1 MAPQE
6 TEEELLA
13 GAAGLS
19 LGTDGEVSGSAR
31 GAVLRAL
38 FLPAPVFPF
47 FVRGANRGGGVPL
60 SRRWTR
66 DERRKATMVDFSEV
80 SKGKET
86 GGIRGPVGALLLD
99 HLFNFDVA
107 QNIELYFQ

>member
-38 FLPAPVFPF
+38 FLPAPVFHF
-47 FVRGANRGGGVPL
+47 FVRVANRGGGVPL

-86 GGIRGPVGALLLD
+86 GGSKGQLSALLPYYS
-99 HLFNFDVA
+99 FDSYGN
-107 QNIELYFQ
+107 QNN

>member
-1 MAPQE
+1 
-6 TEEELLA
+6 
-13 GAAGLS
+13 
-19 LGTDGEVSGSAR
+19 
-31 GAVLRAL
+31 
-38 FLPAPVFPF
+38 
-47 FVRGANRGGGVPL
+47 
-60 SRRWTR
+60 
-66 DERRKATMVDFSEV
+66 MVDFSEV